1 LNWVRDFGLKEG
13 KLTEEDLKRLHLT
26 DSPAE
31 VVKII
36 VDSQSSFLDPANNV
50 ADEYQYRDQ

>member
-1 LNWVRDFGLKEG
+1 
-13 KLTEEDLKRLHLT
+13 LT

-36 VDSQSSFLDPANNV
+36 IDSQSSFMGPANNV
-50 ADEYQYRDQ
+50 PDEYQYRDD